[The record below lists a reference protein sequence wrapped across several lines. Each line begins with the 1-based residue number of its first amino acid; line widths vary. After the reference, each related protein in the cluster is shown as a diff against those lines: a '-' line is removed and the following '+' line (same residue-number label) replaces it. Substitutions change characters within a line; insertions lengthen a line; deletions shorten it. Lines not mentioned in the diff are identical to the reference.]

1 MGVSPVTGASH
12 GGRVGVPV
20 PRPDVD
26 VEALRRALAR
36 HVQGEVRFADGDRA
50 LYATDASNY
59 REVPVGVVV
68 PRSVDDIIATVGVA
82 RAHGVPILTRGG
94 GTALA
99 GQTCNAA
106 LLLDASKYVNRVL
119 EVDAANRRARV
130 EPGLVLDELRKA
142 TAPHG
147 LTFGPDPATHSRC
160 TLGGMIGNN
169 SCGVHSVMAE
179 FYGPGAHTMHQVESL
194 DVLTYDGTRL
204 TVGPTSDIELAR
216 LVREGGRRGEIY
228 AALARLRDRY
238 ADEIRRRWPK
248 GLVRRA
254 SGYNLDQLLPEH
266 GFHVARALVGTES
279 TCVTVLGAT
288 VTLIEAQ
295 PHRALLVLGYPTVE
309 QAGHD
314 VPRMRELKPVALEGM
329 DDLLVTQMRENHIHV
344 DALQLMPSG
353 HGFLLVE
360 FGGRTA
366 DEARERAERARAEIA
381 RRPDTPDLR
390 LYDDAER
397 QQKIWE
403 VREAGLGATA
413 FVPGQPDAWPGWED
427 ASVPPE
433 RVGEYLRDF
442 RALLDRYGL
451 HCALYGHFGQG
462 CVHCRISFDLY
473 SAQGVAAYA
482 AFTREAAELACG
494 KYGGSLSGEHGDGQA
509 RADLLPIMFGETL
522 VQAFA
527 EFKAIWDPD
536 GRMNPG
542 KVVRPHGRTDDL
554 RLGPH
559 YEPAQPVTHFA
570 YPQDRGSFARAT
582 LRCVGVGLCRRHE
595 GGTMCPSYMVTREER
610 HSTRGRTHL
619 LFEMLQG
626 QVVRDGWKSEAVK
639 EALDLCLAC
648 KGCKGDCPVHVDV
661 ATYKAEF
668 LSHYYDGRLRPR
680 HAYAFGLIDRWS
692 RLASHL
698 PRLANL
704 ATHAPGLERLAK
716 WAADVA
722 PQRTIP
728 RFAPRPFTR
737 WYRARHA
744 RPPEAPARRV
754 LLWPDTFNNHFFP
767 GTLAAAAEVLTHAGY
782 AVVLPPEGLCCG
794 RPLYDYGMLDRAKRY
809 LRRVLRALRE
819 EIERGTPLVGLEPSC
834 VSVFRDELRDLFP
847 HDEDAKR
854 LGAQARTLGELLQA
868 RCEDGWQP
876 PRLEAAALLHGHC
889 HHKSVLTFTGERQV
903 LEAMGLDVDAPET
916 GCCGMAGAFGFER
929 AHYDVAIAAGERVLL
944 PAVRQAGRDTLVVAD
959 GFSCREQVA
968 QTTDRRAL
976 HLAEVLQLALRGDA
990 WRRGEPPEAASA
1002 RCVPRELA
1010 WPPGGHADGHADG
1023 HDHRRHD
1030 GPADGGT
1037 GGAAGEPTTSR
1048 ERTHA

>member
-1 MGVSPVTGASH
+1 MGVSQVTGASH
-12 GGRVGVPV
+12 GGRLGVPV
-20 PRPDVD
+20 PRPPDVD
-26 VEALRRALAR
+26 VEALRRALAK
-36 HVQGEVRFADGDRA
+36 HVRGEVRFADGDRA

-59 REVPVGVVV
+59 REPPVGVVV
-68 PRSVDDIIATVGVA
+68 PRDVDDIVATLGVA
-82 RAHGVPILTRGG
+82 RAHGVPVLTRGG
-94 GTALA
+94 GTGLA

-130 EPGLVLDELRKA
+130 EPGLVLDELRGA

-179 FYGPGAHTMHQVESL
+179 FYGPGAHTMHQVQTL

-216 LVREGGRRGEIY
+216 IIREGGRRGEIY
-228 AALARLRDRY
+228 AALARLRDRH
-238 ADEIRRRWPK
+238 ADEIRRRWPTQ
-248 GLVRRA
+248 LVRRA

-266 GFHVARALVGTES
+266 GFDVARALVGTES

-309 QAGHD
+309 AAGHD
-314 VPRMRELKPVALEGM
+314 VPRMRGLKPVALEGM
-329 DDLLVTQMRENHIHV
+329 DDLLVKQMRENHIHV

-360 FGGRTA
+360 FGGTTP
-366 DEARERAERARAEIA
+366 DEARDRAERARAEIT
-381 RRPDTPDLR
+381 RLPNTPDMR
-390 LYDDAER
+390 LYCDHER

-427 ASVPPE
+427 ASVPVD
-433 RVGEYLRDF
+433 RVGEYLHDF

-451 HCALYGHFGQG
+451 QCALYGHFGQG
-462 CVHCRISFDLY
+462 CIHCRISFDLY
-473 SAQGVAAYA
+473 TAQGVAAYA
-482 AFTREAAELACG
+482 AFTHDAAELACG

-509 RADLLPIMFGETL
+509 RADLLPIMFGDAL
-522 VQAFA
+522 VEAFG

-536 GRMNPG
+536 DRMNPG
-542 KVVRPHGRTDDL
+542 KVVMPHGRTDDL
-554 RLGPH
+554 RLGPR

-570 YPQDRGSFARAT
+570 YPQDQGSFARAT

-595 GGTMCPSYMVTREER
+595 GGTMCPSYMVTREEK
-610 HSTRGRTHL
+610 HATRGRTHL

-626 QVVRDGWKSEAVK
+626 QLVGDGWKSEAVK
-639 EALDLCLAC
+639 ESLDLCLAC

-668 LSHYYDGRLRPR
+668 LSHYYEGRLRPR
-680 HAYAFGLIDRWS
+680 HAYAFGLINRWA
-692 RLASHL
+692 RLASHV

-704 ATHAPGLERLAK
+704 ATHAPGLVGIAR
-716 WAADVA
+716 WAAGVS

-728 RFAPRPFTR
+728 RFAPRRFSS
-737 WYRARHA
+737 WYRAQHA
-744 RPPEAPARRV
+744 RPAGVPARRV
-754 LLWPDTFNNHFFP
+754 LLWPDTFNDHFFP
-767 GTLAAAAEVLTHAGY
+767 GTLAAAAEVLQHAGY
-782 AVVLPPEGLCCG
+782 EVVLPPDGLCCG
-794 RPLYDYGMLDRAKRY
+794 RPLYDYGMLDRAKDY
-809 LRRVLRALRE
+809 LRRVLRALRD
-819 EIERGTPLVGLEPSC
+819 EIARGTPLVGLEPSC
-834 VSVFRDELRDLFP
+834 VSVFRDELGNLFP
-847 HDEDAKR
+847 RDEDARR
-854 LGAQARTLGELLQA
+854 LGAQARTLGELLGD
-868 RCEDGWQP
+868 RCDDGWRP
-876 PRLEAAALLHGHC
+876 PALEAGALLHGHC
-889 HHKSVLTFTGERQV
+889 HHKAIMKLDGERAV
-903 LEAMGLDVDAPET
+903 LDAMGLEVAAPET

-929 AHYDVAIAAGERVLL
+929 EHYDVSIAVGERVLL
-944 PAVRQAGRDTLVVAD
+944 PAVRQAGRETLIVAD

-976 HLAEVLQLALRGDA
+976 HLAEVLQLALRGRDA
-990 WRRGEPPEAASA
+990 WPRGERPETASA
-1002 RCVPRELA
+1002 RCVPPELA
-1010 WPPGGHADGHADG
+1010 WTDDREPAHRASHAAPAAEDLHA
-1023 HDHRRHD
+1023 
-1030 GPADGGT
+1030 
-1037 GGAAGEPTTSR
+1037 
-1048 ERTHA
+1048 